1 MANIMINNLQSKIDV
16 TEGLKDLIVKAV
28 NGALTAEK
36 VSEDVE
42 VSIALVDD
50 DYIRQ
55 LNLQYRHIDR
65 PTDVLSFAMREGMED
80 QEEFDFYEEELLG
93 DVVVSLER
101 ARAQAAEYGHSFE
114 REVGFLV
121 VHGILHLLGYDHEL
135 DEERAVM
142 RQKEEEILNSL
153 DLSRGD

>member
-1 MANIMINNLQSKIDV
+1 MINNLQSKIDV

-142 RQKEEEILNSL
+142 RQKEEKILNSL